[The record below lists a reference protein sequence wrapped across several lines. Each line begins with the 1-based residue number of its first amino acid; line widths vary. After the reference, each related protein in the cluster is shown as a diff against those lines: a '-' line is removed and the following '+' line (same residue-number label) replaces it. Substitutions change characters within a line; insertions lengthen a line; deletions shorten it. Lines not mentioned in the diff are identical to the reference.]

1 LEAGT
6 VDDGADWFDEFVA
19 AEFVTGSVE
28 GVGAGTL
35 AAMEEFCAVSCDG
48 GVADFL
54 LRKRVAAPK
63 SAPAITTI
71 IAAVFQ

>member
-1 LEAGT
+1 MEAGT
-6 VDDGADWFDEFVA
+6 VDDGADWFDEFVVV
-19 AEFVTGSVE
+19 EFATGSVD
-28 GVGAGTL
+28 GVMAGTL

-63 SAPAITTI
+63 SAPAIATI